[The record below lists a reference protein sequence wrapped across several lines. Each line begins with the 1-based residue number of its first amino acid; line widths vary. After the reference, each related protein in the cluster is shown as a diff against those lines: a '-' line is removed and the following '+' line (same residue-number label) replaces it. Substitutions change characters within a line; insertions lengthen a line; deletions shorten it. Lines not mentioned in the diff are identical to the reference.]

1 MSQHIHIVPPDAVST
16 RLSDYGP
23 GIFHGLPTK
32 SAFKKAIKKG
42 EIRINGEPGT
52 TGHIVKPDEEITWQ
66 ESDQVPENLYH
77 IDLEIIF
84 EDDHLAIVN
93 KPAGTV
99 VNGNQFRTLENALP
113 LHLQPSTQPD
123 ALAMPRAIHRLDAAT
138 GGLIII
144 AKTADARV
152 KLSRLMEQKEI
163 RKTYHAVV
171 IGETRDTWRSEIPV
185 DNKPANTLFEKV
197 SSVPSL
203 RSGTLTLVKAMPL
216 TGRTHQIRKHLAEAN
231 TPILGDKTY
240 GKEGLVMRRK
250 GLFLCATG
258 LEFRHPNTGEPLSI
272 EIKPPGKFGKFMQG
286 EERRWRKYRV

>member
-1 MSQHIHIVPPDAVST
+1 
-16 RLSDYGP
+16 LS
-23 GIFHGLPTK
+23 TK

-42 EIRINGEPGT
+42 EIRVNKEPAT
-52 TGHIVKPDEEITWQ
+52 TGHIVKPNEEITWQ
-66 ESDQVPENLYH
+66 ENDQIPENLYH

-84 EDDHLAIVN
+84 EDDHLAVVN
-93 KPAGTV
+93 KPAGIV

-113 LHLQPSTQPD
+113 LNLRPSEQPD
-123 ALAMPRAIHRLDAAT
+123 GLAMPRAIHRLDAPT

-152 KLSRLMEQKEI
+152 KLSRQMEQKEI

-171 IGETRDTWRSEIPV
+171 IGETRDTWRSEVPV
-185 DNKPANTLFEKV
+185 DEKSATTLFEKV
-197 SSVPSL
+197 TSVPSL

-216 TGRTHQIRKHLAEAN
+216 TGRTHQIRIHLAGAN

-240 GKEGLVMRRK
+240 GKEGLIMRRK

-258 LEFRHPNTGEPLSI
+258 VEFKHPYTEEPLSI
-272 EIKPPGKFGKFMQG
+272 EIKPPGKFGNFMQG
-286 EERRWRKYRV
+286 EERRWRKYR